1 MQSLAQMETSD
12 DTIKRE
18 SVLPMGVE
26 DNLEDHEVMQLN
38 QYFLE
43 FTSGPK
49 FSPMRCTE
57 DCLLRRQCPYIRT
70 GIQPQLGAP
79 CMFEQVYS
87 QRRFAALCDRLEV
100 VDMESVDAAIIREFV
115 NWEIMELRMHAEYSD
130 NPKVVERVFR
140 GVEPGGE
147 AIYDIKPNPVLR
159 SMDKAS
165 SRKAKLLQSLMATRE
180 GKAKHGDRV
189 QRKDQA
195 ALAAEL
201 LRQLEDATAEQA
213 KKNRLIEERTKPQE
227 ITDAEFEIKED

>member
-1 MQSLAQMETSD
+1 MQNSPQMETSK
-12 DTIKRE
+12 DTTDRE

-26 DNLEDHEVMQLN
+26 DTLEDHEVMQLN
-38 QYFLE
+38 QYFME

-87 QRRFAALCDRLEV
+87 TRRFNALCERLEIA
-100 VDMESVDAAIIREFV
+100 DMESVDAAIVREFV

-189 QRKDQA
+189 KQRDQA
-195 ALAAEL
+195 AIAAEL
-201 LRQLEDATAEQA
+201 LRQLEDVSAEQA
-213 KKNRLIEERTKPQE
+213 KKSKLIEQRTQTEE
-227 ITDAEFEIKED
+227 ITDAEFEVKQ